1 MTPHETEADDRD
13 ARVSTLRVR
22 IEGAEPFFERVE
34 AALDDRDGGDAAGRT
49 PSRGLS
55 LPDEEA
61 LARVFTAQN
70 LQLVRA
76 IARHEPSSMRELAGV
91 VGRDIKNVSA
101 NLNELAALGL
111 VDLIEEGRAKRPVV
125 PYDELE
131 VVYLVRGR
139 GGEPPPSEAPPADD

>member
-1 MTPHETEADDRD
+1 M
-13 ARVSTLRVR
+13 
-22 IEGAEPFFERVE
+22 
-34 AALDDRDGGDAAGRT
+34 
-49 PSRGLS
+49 
-55 LPDEEA
+55 
-61 LARVFTAQN
+61 FTAHN

-76 IARHEPSSMRELAGV
+76 IAQHEPSSMRELAGV

-111 VDLIEEGRAKRPVV
+111 VDLIEEGRAKRQVV

-131 VVYLVRGR
+131 VVYPVRGR